1 MNLGHNVFTYNL
13 VIGLCIALM
22 AGVAIFDN
30 FAPKPSLKAEVKKL
44 KEQKAELNQE
54 LKRLREDFELSQK
67 DLDSRI
73 WQGKEESA
81 SPLILAKLN
90 TFAVDRGIKVNS
102 FRPQK
107 AAENGGLTQLGYVL
121 ALEGSYP
128 QVLNMVRDIEEKM
141 PRLAV
146 HQVNI
151 ATADAAAS
159 TVNATLGL
167 AAFVTPPVPEK
178 SSSKS
183 PDTRRLAARGSN

>member
-1 MNLGHNVFTYNL
+1 M
-13 VIGLCIALM
+13 
-22 AGVAIFDN
+22 
-30 FAPKPSLKAEVKKL
+30 KKL
-44 KEQKAELNQE
+44 EEQKDQLNLE
-54 LKRLREDFELSQK
+54 LKRLKEDFDLSQK

-81 SPLILAKLN
+81 SPLILARLN
-90 TFAVDRGIKVNS
+90 SFAVDRGIKVNS

-121 ALEGSYP
+121 ALEGSFP
-128 QVLNMVRDIEEKM
+128 QILEMVRDIEGKM

-146 HQVNI
+146 HQINI

-167 AAFVTPPVPEK
+167 AAFVTPPPTEK

-183 PDTRRLAARGSN
+183 PNTRRLAARGSN

>member
-1 MNLGHNVFTYNL
+1 MNLGHNVSTYNL
-13 VIGLCIALM
+13 VIGVCIAFM
-22 AGVAIFDN
+22 AGVAVFDN
-30 FAPKPSLKAEVKKL
+30 FAPKPSLRTEARKL
-44 KEQKAELNQE
+44 KEQKDQLNLE
-54 LKRLREDFELSQK
+54 LKRLKEDFGLSQK

-81 SPLILAKLN
+81 SPLILARLN
-90 TFAVDRGIKVNS
+90 SFAVDRGIKVNS

-121 ALEGSYP
+121 ALEGSFP
-128 QVLNMVRDIEEKM
+128 QVIEMVRDIEGKM

-151 ATADAAAS
+151 STADAAAS

-167 AAFVTPPVPEK
+167 AVFVVPPPPEK
-178 SSSKS
+178 TSAKS
-183 PDTRRLAARGSN
+183 PDTRRVARGSN